1 MRTKILNTLFI
12 IFFIGLIFNFI
23 KGILFPYTYSSW
35 QISEFM
41 INYQGG
47 FVRRGLLGEVLY
59 YFAKNYNI
67 DIILTIKA
75 LCAILYILVCLF
87 FVYAFRK
94 KSYPLYILPLGFF
107 CGALIMGDNPVHYY
121 WIRKDCLMI
130 FSLILTL
137 LICFKTN
144 APLFVKILVINA
156 LSIFAILNHEIF
168 VFFSFPVF
176 FFILFSYFKKKGD
189 YLAFVYSTICLLPII
204 LTTVIVT
211 LAHGNA
217 DTAQIIWDSWAQ
229 FLPEKET
236 LPIGDSISA
245 LGWDSI
251 GTFITHFEFNFLSVG
266 QYSIWAVVAWCF
278 IFPIVYYI
286 SVNVLFVFRKNPEDF
301 TEKHRIIL
309 SSIFLF
315 QLLCLSPV
323 FCILSCDF
331 SRIFFYLLASTFAV
345 FLIVPFYTLEKVF
358 PKIINKSAMIINKQM
373 DKILFPTKTNVAFL
387 MIIIFCTS
395 NNLDFNNGGSL
406 LENSLIVTVLKTLSY
421 PFLIIRDYI
430 FI

>member
-47 FVRRGLLGEVLY
+47 FVRRGLLGEGLY
-59 YFAKNYNI
+59 YLAKNYNV
-67 DIILTIKA
+67 DIILTIKI
-75 LCAILYILVCLF
+75 LCAVLYLSVCSF

-144 APLFVKILVINA
+144 IPLFAKILIINI
-156 LSIFAILNHEIF
+156 LSIFVILNHEIF

-176 FFILFSYFKKKGD
+176 FFILFSHFKKKGS
-189 YLAFVYSTICLLPII
+189 YLAFIHPTVCLLPIV
-204 LTTVIVT
+204 LATAIVT

-217 DTAQIIWDSWAQ
+217 DTTQIIWNSWAH
-229 FLPEKET
+229 FLPEKDI
-236 LPIGDSISA
+236 LPIGYSIAA

-251 GTFITHFEFNFLSVG
+251 GTFITHFKFNFLSVG
-266 QYSIWAVVAWCF
+266 QYSIWSVVAWCF
-278 IFPIVYYI
+278 IFPVVYYI
-286 SVNVLFVFRKNPEDF
+286 SVNVLFVFRKTPEDF
-301 TEKHRIIL
+301 TEKHRVIL

-315 QLLCLSPV
+315 QLLCLLPV
-323 FCILSCDF
+323 FCLVILAVYF
-331 SRIFFYLLASTFAV
+331 SIF
-345 FLIVPFYTLEKVF
+345 
-358 PKIINKSAMIINKQM
+358 
-373 DKILFPTKTNVAFL
+373 
-387 MIIIFCTS
+387 
-395 NNLDFNNGGSL
+395 
-406 LENSLIVTVLKTLSY
+406 
-421 PFLIIRDYI
+421 
-430 FI
+430 